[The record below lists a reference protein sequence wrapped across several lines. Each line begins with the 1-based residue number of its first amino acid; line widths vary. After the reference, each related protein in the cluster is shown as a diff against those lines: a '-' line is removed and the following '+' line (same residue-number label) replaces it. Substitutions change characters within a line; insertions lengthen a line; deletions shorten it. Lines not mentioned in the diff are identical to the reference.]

1 MGVKERPFL
10 RAEKNQP
17 EGKCLV
23 EGNRSPILGPTATE
37 VTTEA
42 TMMEV
47 MLTPTPVV
55 VSTSTPAA
63 VMASTTVERADPR
76 RPAARGTARA
86 TTTTRAPPP
95 LSTSSGPEK
104 ANMDMVI
111 PL

>member
-1 MGVKERPFL
+1 MGSQGTSFFESG
-10 RAEKNQP
+10 KNQP

-23 EGNRSPILGPTATE
+23 EGNRSPILGPTAME
-37 VTTEA
+37 VATEA

-47 MLTPTPVV
+47 TLTPTPAV
-55 VSTSTPAA
+55 VSTTTPAA

-76 RPAARGTARA
+76 RPTARGTARA

-95 LSTSSGPEK
+95 LSTSSGPGE
-104 ANMDMVI
+104 ANMVLVT